1 VPDVP
6 GLAVFWGCRV
16 LSGDVA
22 LELSVRKV
30 LEALGM
36 DITDLEPQSCCGE
49 PIRSLNL
56 TASCYLALRILALSA
71 SKGYD
76 EVLMPCN
83 KGYFMANWSLDML
96 SRSSEL
102 SEAIS
107 KILSSEGLS
116 LDRLSRPIDLVEL
129 IYRAVGPEG
138 LRNKVEK
145 PLGLRVALHPG
156 CYFMRSKPGTGEGL
170 RKLAELRELLSAVGV
185 EAPYYPG
192 IMDCCGGS
200 LWLTRQDAAL
210 TLAGSKLKAASESG
224 LDCLVVLCPSCFEM
238 LDARQ
243 EDALSAVGEK
253 KGVPVLYLPQLLG
266 LALDIDPA
274 ELGLRFNKSPV
285 EELSVVR

>member
-30 LEALGM
+30 LETLGV

-71 SKGYD
+71 SKGYN
-76 EVLMPCN
+76 EVLMPCS

-96 SRSSEL
+96 SRSGEL

-107 KILSSEGLS
+107 KAFSSEGLS

-129 IYRAVGPEG
+129 VYRAVGPEG

-192 IMDCCGGS
+192 MMDCCGGS

-266 LALDIDPA
+266 LALGIDPA
-274 ELGLRFNKSPV
+274 ELGLRFNRSPV

>member
-1 VPDVP
+1 MP

-30 LEALGM
+30 LETLGV

-71 SKGYD
+71 SKGYN
-76 EVLMPCN
+76 EVLMPCS

-96 SRSSEL
+96 SRSGEL

-107 KILSSEGLS
+107 KAFSSEGLS

-129 IYRAVGPEG
+129 VYRAVGPEG

-192 IMDCCGGS
+192 MMDCCGGS

-210 TLAGSKLKAASESG
+210 TLAGSKLKAASESS

-266 LALDIDPA
+266 LALGIDPA
-274 ELGLRFNKSPV
+274 ELGLRFNRSPV